1 MKMHESET
9 LEDVGKEKLQWSK
22 EWERRQEAREGGKV
36 EGLRP
41 HGEEE
46 FKELNKSPKAGSVIY
61 VVQLLSCV
69 RLFVTPWTGACQAS
83 LSFTISQSLLKL
95 MSIEPVMS
103 SNYLILYWNFQ
114 E

>member
-1 MKMHESET
+1 M
-9 LEDVGKEKLQWSK
+9 D
-22 EWERRQEAREGGKV
+22 
-36 EGLRP
+36 GLRP

-83 LSFTISQSLLKL
+83 LSFTISQSLLKF
-95 MSIEPVMS
+95 MSIEPVMP
-103 SNYLILYWNFQ
+103 SNYLILY
-114 E
+114 